1 MKHSF
6 QSHTLRS
13 KAEGES
19 AEESISSEEEEDEL
33 NREKMMLR
41 KEKVRAELEAEI
53 ARDIWREQISEEVKR
68 DCDKWKGFGAD
79 PSSSEKNVDKADK
92 NGEMILREQHICLS
106 LVGVLFVVCLILY
119 GVLLYFAVKA
129 SSCWYLYRLST
140 LWNM

>member
-1 MKHSF
+1 MMKHSF

-19 AEESISSEEEEDEL
+19 EESISSEEEEDEL

-79 PSSSEKNVDKADK
+79 PSSLEKNIDKADK
-92 NGEMILREQHICLS
+92 DGEKMLREQQMCLS
-106 LVGVLFVVCLILY
+106 LVAVVLVVCLILY
-119 GVLLYFAVKA
+119 GVLLHFVVKA
-129 SSCWYLYRLST
+129 SRC
-140 LWNM
+140 

>member
-19 AEESISSEEEEDEL
+19 EESISSEEEEDEL

-79 PSSSEKNVDKADK
+79 PSRLEKNIDKADK
-92 NGEMILREQHICLS
+92 DGEKMLREQQMCLS
-106 LVGVLFVVCLILY
+106 LVAVVLVVCLILY
-119 GVLLYFAVKA
+119 GVLLHFVVKA
-129 SSCWYLYRLST
+129 SRC
-140 LWNM
+140 

>member
-1 MKHSF
+1 MMKHSF

-19 AEESISSEEEEDEL
+19 EESISSEEEEDEL

-53 ARDIWREQISEEVKR
+53 ARDIWKQQTSVEVKR

-79 PSSSEKNVDKADK
+79 PSSLEKNIDKADK
-92 NGEMILREQHICLS
+92 DGEKMLREQQMCLS
-106 LVGVLFVVCLILY
+106 LVAVVLVVCLILY
-119 GVLLYFAVKA
+119 GVLLHFVVKA
-129 SSCWYLYRLST
+129 SRC
-140 LWNM
+140 

>member
-19 AEESISSEEEEDEL
+19 EGSISSEEEDEL

-41 KEKVRAELEAEI
+41 KEKVRAEMEAEI
-53 ARDIWREQISEEVKR
+53 ARDIWKQQTSVEVKR

-79 PSSSEKNVDKADK
+79 PSSSEENIDKADK
-92 NGEMILREQHICLS
+92 EGEKILREQHICLS
-106 LVGVLFVVCLILY
+106 LVGVFLVVCLILY
-119 GVLLYFAVKA
+119 GVLLHFVVKA
-129 SSCWYLYRLST
+129 SSC
-140 LWNM
+140 

>member
-1 MKHSF
+1 MMKHSF

-19 AEESISSEEEEDEL
+19 EESISSEEEEDEL

-53 ARDIWREQISEEVKR
+53 ARDIWKQQTSVEVKR

-79 PSSSEKNVDKADK
+79 PSNSEKNIDKADK
-92 NGEMILREQHICLS
+92 DREKILREQRICLS
-106 LVGVLFVVCLILY
+106 LVGVFLVVCLIVY
-119 GVLLYFAVKA
+119 GVLLHFAVKA
-129 SSCWYLYRLST
+129 SSC
-140 LWNM
+140 

>member
-1 MKHSF
+1 MMKHSF

-19 AEESISSEEEEDEL
+19 EESISSEEEEDEL

-53 ARDIWREQISEEVKR
+53 ARDIWKKQTSVEVKG

-79 PSSSEKNVDKADK
+79 PSGLEKGISKADK
-92 NGEMILREQHICLS
+92 DDEKTLRDQQMCLS
-106 LVGVLFVVCLILY
+106 LVGVFLVVCLILY
-119 GVLLYFAVKA
+119 GVLLHFVVKA
-129 SSCWYLYRLST
+129 SRC
-140 LWNM
+140 

>member
-1 MKHSF
+1 MMKHSF

-19 AEESISSEEEEDEL
+19 EESISSEEEEEEL

-53 ARDIWREQISEEVKR
+53 ARDIWKQQTSVEVKR

-79 PSSSEKNVDKADK
+79 PSGLEKGISKADK
-92 NGEMILREQHICLS
+92 DDEKTLRDQQMCLS
-106 LVGVLFVVCLILY
+106 LVAVMLVVCLILY
-119 GVLLYFAVKA
+119 GVLLHFVVKA
-129 SSCWYLYRLST
+129 SRC
-140 LWNM
+140 